1 MEDLGSI
8 PWLGRSLE
16 EGKGYPLQYSS
27 LENPMNSMKRQK
39 DRTLKDELPGSVGA
53 QYATGDPWINNS
65 RKNEETKP
73 KQKQHPI
80 VDLTGDESKV

>member
-27 LENPMNSMKRQK
+27 LENPMDCVVHGVTKS
-39 DRTLKDELPGSVGA
+39 RTQLSDFHSLSLGTALALQLSV
-53 QYATGDPWINNS
+53 QT
-65 RKNEETKP
+65 
-73 KQKQHPI
+73 
-80 VDLTGDESKV
+80 V